1 MMAFMLKI
9 IAIAVGCQWG
19 FVIWNI
25 SKMPKF
31 GHLNRK
37 DKVWIASPWSDH
49 ADSHSQ
55 MKPSVSILIPAR
67 NESHNIEGCLSS
79 ILRCDTFNMDVEVLV
94 LDDHSTD
101 GTEAII
107 RAISDLDKRVRL
119 IHGKELPSGWMGKSF
134 ACHQLAQ
141 QAEGEWLLFIDAD
154 VRLKNN
160 ALQDAMLMASQQG
173 EGLIT
178 GFPYQK
184 TGSWLE
190 KLVVPMMAFTIGCHL
205 PIPLVQSSKD
215 PRFVAAHGAFM
226 LIHRLS
232 YKASG
237 GHEGIKDGLLDD
249 MQLARA
255 VKGAGHRVTLAAV
268 HEHAEMRMYE
278 STREVWQGY
287 HKNIYEGVG
296 RNGFLLSAVLFL
308 YHFLYVFPM
317 IASLVLLGMGY
328 WTMALCAIGITL
340 LGMSI
345 KGVIDKASGQS
356 IWLCVLLPISIL
368 CLTAIALSSWR
379 SGASG
384 KGYLWKGRW
393 YG

>member
-1 MMAFMLKI
+1 MALMLKI
-9 IAIAVGCQWG
+9 IAIAVGCQLG

-25 SKMPKF
+25 SKMPKI
-31 GHLNRK
+31 GQVNNNSKESIGSTLK
-37 DKVWIASPWSDH
+37 DHSD
-49 ADSHSQ
+49 SG
-55 MKPSVSILIPAR
+55 MLPRVSILIPAR

-79 ILRCDTFNMDVEVLV
+79 ILRCDTFNMDVEVLI

-101 GTEAII
+101 DTETKI
-107 RAISDLDKRVRL
+107 RAMSELDGRVKL
-119 IHGKELPSGWMGKSF
+119 IKGKELPAGWMGKSF

-160 ALQDAMLMASQQG
+160 ALNDVMKTAYLQG
-173 EGLIT
+173 KGLIT
-178 GFPYQK
+178 GFPFQK
-184 TGSWLE
+184 TGTWLE

-205 PIPLVQSSKD
+205 PIPLIRYSKD

-226 LIHRLS
+226 LIHHAS
-232 YKASG
+232 YAASG
-237 GHEGIKDGLLDD
+237 GHVGIKDGLLDD

-255 VKGAGHRVTLAAV
+255 VKVAGHTVMLADV

-278 STREVWQGY
+278 SASEVWNGY

-296 RNGFLLSAVLFL
+296 RNGFLLIAVLSFYNL
-308 YHFLYVFPM
+308 FYVFPLM
-317 IASLVLLGMGY
+317 AILISMGMGNGILV
-328 WTMALCAIGITL
+328 MGAIGVTL
-340 LGMSI
+340 LGMLV
-345 KGVIDKASGQS
+345 KGVTDRASGQS
-356 IWLCVLLPISIL
+356 KWLCLCLPISIL
-368 CLTAIALSSWR
+368 CLSAIALNSWK
-379 SGASG
+379 SGVTG

>member
-1 MMAFMLKI
+1 MLKI
-9 IAIAVGCQWG
+9 IAIAVGCQLG

-25 SKMPKF
+25 SKMPKI
-31 GHLNRK
+31 GQVNNNSKESIGSTLK
-37 DKVWIASPWSDH
+37 DHSD
-49 ADSHSQ
+49 SG
-55 MKPSVSILIPAR
+55 MLPRVSILIPAR

-79 ILRCDTFNMDVEVLV
+79 ILRCDTFNMDVEVLI

-101 GTEAII
+101 DTETKI
-107 RAISDLDKRVRL
+107 RAMSELDGRVKL
-119 IHGKELPSGWMGKSF
+119 IKGKELPAGWMGKSF

-160 ALQDAMLMASQQG
+160 ALNDVMKTAYLQG
-173 EGLIT
+173 KGLIT
-178 GFPYQK
+178 GFPFQK
-184 TGSWLE
+184 TGTWLE

-205 PIPLVQSSKD
+205 PIPLIRYSKD

-226 LIHRLS
+226 LIHHAS
-232 YKASG
+232 YAASG
-237 GHEGIKDGLLDD
+237 GHVGIKDGLLDD

-255 VKGAGHRVTLAAV
+255 VKVAGHTVMLADV

-278 STREVWQGY
+278 SASEVWNGY

-296 RNGFLLSAVLFL
+296 RNGFLLIAVLSFYNL
-308 YHFLYVFPM
+308 FYVFPLM
-317 IASLVLLGMGY
+317 AILISMGMGNGILV
-328 WTMALCAIGITL
+328 MGAIGVTL
-340 LGMSI
+340 LGMLV
-345 KGVIDKASGQS
+345 KGVTDRASGQS
-356 IWLCVLLPISIL
+356 KWLCLCLPISIL
-368 CLTAIALSSWR
+368 CLSAIALNSWK
-379 SGASG
+379 SGVTG

>member
-1 MMAFMLKI
+1 MVLMLKI
-9 IAIAVGCQWG
+9 IAVAIGCQLG

-25 SKMPKF
+25 PKTPKL
-31 GHLNRK
+31 GYINQKSK
-37 DKVWIASPWSDH
+37 DKKSIESLSKNPT
-49 ADSHSQ
+49 DSEKRS
-55 MKPSVSILIPAR
+55 KLSILVPAR
-67 NESHNIEGCLSS
+67 NESRNIEGCLSS
-79 ILRCDTFNMDVEVLV
+79 ILSCDASNMDVEVLV
-94 LDDHSTD
+94 LNDHSTD
-101 GTEAII
+101 DTETRI
-107 RAISDLDKRVRL
+107 RAISGHDERVRL
-119 IHGKELPSGWMGKSF
+119 INGEELPSGWMGKSH

-160 ALQDAMLMASQQG
+160 AIHDAMITASQQG

-190 KLVVPMMAFTIGCHL
+190 KIVVPMMAFTIACHL
-205 PIPLVQSSKD
+205 PIPLVRSSKD

-226 LIHRLS
+226 LIHRSS
-232 YKASG
+232 YTASG

-255 VKGAGHRVTLAAV
+255 VKVAGHSVTLADV

-278 STREVWQGY
+278 SAREVWQGY

-296 RNGFLLSAVLFL
+296 RNGFLLMTVLFF
-308 YHFLYVFPM
+308 YNILYVFPIM
-317 IASLVLLGMGY
+317 ASLVLLGMGS
-328 WTMALCAIGITL
+328 WGLAISALGITV

-345 KGVIDKASGQS
+345 KGVIDKVSGQS
-356 IWLCVLLPISIL
+356 KWLCALLPISIL

-393 YG
+393 YE